1 MMPSGPVGRDITRP
15 TRPTGPVLSIEGTG
29 TNSIAL
35 ENNTN
40 VRTDRK
46 RIINSCSL
54 GRSTR
59 AH

>member
-1 MMPSGPVGRDITRP
+1 MMPSGPAGRDI

-29 TNSIAL
+29 INSIVL

-40 VRTDRK
+40 VSTDRK

-59 AH
+59 TH